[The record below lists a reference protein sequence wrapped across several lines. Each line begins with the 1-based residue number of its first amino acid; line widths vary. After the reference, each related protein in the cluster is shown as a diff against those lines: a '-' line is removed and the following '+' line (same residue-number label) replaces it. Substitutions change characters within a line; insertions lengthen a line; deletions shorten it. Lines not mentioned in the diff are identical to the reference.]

1 MIGIRFLALFAK
13 ATRCLHW
20 ITAEHCS
27 AQLRRQSTDLPGRGE
42 GIFALNSQ
50 STQFASRPEFELR
63 SAEKTTAR
71 EAPLFIPPKE
81 RFLEFRL
88 QPSANRT
95 LILGALG
102 AAGFLAIWQAGHYL
116 TPESARKFLPSIG
129 QVVSALYSLFAERNF
144 LHDVLISCWR
154 IFVSFLAASAMAVP
168 IGLLMGCFGNIRA
181 LLNPTL
187 SGMRYLPAASF
198 IPLLLVWFGPTDTAK
213 IALLF
218 IGVIFFLISL
228 VLDNTRAV
236 PKELVEA
243 ALTMGA
249 TRWETLVGVVVPA
262 ALPAIFDSMRNMIAV
277 GWTYL
282 VIAEIVGAQD
292 GIGAV
297 MMRAGRFLNVDTIMA
312 AIFTIGILG
321 VLTDVLFRLAQH
333 LLFPWNVERRS

>member
-1 MIGIRFLALFAK
+1 MQVLSETSGLVLGDAGHGGAVG
-13 ATRCLHW
+13 A
-20 ITAEHCS
+20 
-27 AQLRRQSTDLPGRGE
+27 
-42 GIFALNSQ
+42 
-50 STQFASRPEFELR
+50 
-63 SAEKTTAR
+63 
-71 EAPLFIPPKE
+71 APLFVAPKE

-88 QPSANRT
+88 QPSAQRAW
-95 LILGALG
+95 LLGAVGALG
-102 AAGFLAIWQAGHYL
+102 FFGIWELGHYL
-116 TPESARKFLPSIG
+116 TADSARKFLPSVE
-129 QVVSALYSLFAERNF
+129 QVASALFVLFTERNF

-154 IFVSFLAASAMAVP
+154 IFVSFFAASAVGVP
-168 IGLLMGCFGNIRA
+168 IGILMGCFGNVRA

-187 SGMRYLPAASF
+187 SGWRYLPAASF
-198 IPLLLVWFGPTDTAK
+198 IPLLLVWFGPTDLAK

-228 VLDNTRAV
+228 ILDNTRAV

-249 TRWETLVGVVVPA
+249 SRREALTGVVVPA
-262 ALPAIFDSMRNMIAV
+262 ALPAVFDSMRNMIAV

-312 AIFTIGILG
+312 AIFTIGVLG
-321 VLTDVLFRLAQH
+321 VLTDVLFRIAQH
-333 LLFPWNVERRS
+333 LLFPWNIERRS